1 MLVLTVA
8 FTRSLFEACGSRLP
22 SGAPHAPPGPAMT
35 LGNMRQLGVQLLV
48 AYCLN
53 PACRHEGLI
62 DVSKYPEDTE
72 VPWFA
77 NKVVCAKC
85 GARGRHIDVR
95 PNWKEQPPSESLTGK
110 QWR

>member
-1 MLVLTVA
+1 MA
-8 FTRSLFEACGSRLP
+8 QKP
-22 SGAPHAPPGPAMT
+22 KHPPGPPMA
-35 LGNMRQLGVQLLV
+35 LGNMRRLGVQRLV

-77 NKVVCAKC
+77 QKVVCAKC

-95 PNWKEQPPSESLTGK
+95 PNWKEQPPTESLTRK
-110 QWR
+110 QWQ